1 MIKLFAF
8 LFVIYILTSSYTAST
23 TQARIGSYETSNFKI
38 SGGAS
43 LNTFND
49 MKANSMSDENLLKFA
64 TMEDKFLE
72 YEKQAVC
79 YRNQTLHFAI
89 AMSQQ
94 IQELFPSY
102 NFSHHTLHL
111 KQISEPDKMVNKNLS
126 CSIY

>member
-49 MKANSMSDENLLKFA
+49 MKANSMSDENLLKSDNSTA
-64 TMEDKFLE
+64 TDAMRSVVDHLDALDARSM
-72 YEKQAVC
+72 AVQPTSRRRC
-79 YRNQTLHFAI
+79 NSELMLRSEAK
-89 AMSQQ
+89 QQ
-94 IQELFPSY
+94 IDDIGDVTAPVTSM
-102 NFSHHTLHL
+102 
-111 KQISEPDKMVNKNLS
+111 KI
-126 CSIY
+126 CA